1 MPKSQKARYGPAGT
15 RMQVWLEQFDTTGCE
30 PLIHELCTTSDR
42 LSEIRQAL
50 AEPGLATMD
59 KCHLIS
65 AENRVQ
71 TMFARLWRLSG
82 LGDKGTAPKFGRPGD
97 DDED

>member
-1 MPKSQKARYGPAGT
+1 MPKKTKRDAYGASGT
-15 RMQVWLEQFDTTGCE
+15 QMEVWLTQFDTAGCE

-42 LSEIRQAL
+42 LAEIRAEL
-50 AEPGLATMD
+50 AKPGLKTMD
-59 KCHLIS
+59 RCHLIS

-71 TMFARLWRLSG
+71 GMLMRIWRQSG
-82 LGDKGTAPKFGRPGD
+82 LGDDTAPKFGRPGD